1 MAFTTVYSY
10 NIKKDAT
17 LAAEKQW
24 VVDVLRLPTTVAATG
39 NVGAITTGP
48 LSTGG
53 SATANRKHGDGTAAG
68 FATIEDALEKAFTYM
83 RNDMVLNGV
92 SN

>member
-1 MAFTTVYSY
+1 MAFTVVYGL
-10 NIKKDAT
+10 NVKKDAT
-17 LAAEKQW
+17 LAAEKMW
-24 VVDVLRLPTTVAATG
+24 VVDVLRLPTTPAATG

-53 SATANRKHGDGTAAG
+53 SATANQKHGDGTSAG
-68 FATIEDALEKAFTYM
+68 FATIEDALQKARDFM

-92 SN
+92 AN